1 MKRLAIAVVALASP
15 DLAHAGRTCGGG
27 GGSDGGHSS
36 GGSSSTSSTSN
47 DSSWSYSGSS
57 ETSSAASQAPT
68 GGCIDDTDVLGYRH
82 CTSFG
87 AWGGN
92 LRLPKLFVEL
102 GSSVRQFGSGLPRQ
116 QGSVTHGQESF
127 SYRVVMPQSSSVPI
141 DTAATTTLRLGLISS
156 HGFYAAFD
164 SELGGLS
171 SAASA
176 ATEMMST
183 GTFGGPQLVQQ
194 GGLVMGAYGVA
205 GVRGSL
211 GRATLAVEGAGGVR
225 SVRYHFDSTYHACE
239 STSTIQ
245 DTRGVVEARAR
256 AEVWAGPWFT
266 FGATVGANLAERGD
280 WLAGLY
286 LGLHSRAYAGG
297 R

>member
-1 MKRLAIAVVALASP
+1 M
-15 DLAHAGRTCGGG
+15 
-27 GGSDGGHSS
+27 
-36 GGSSSTSSTSN
+36 
-47 DSSWSYSGSS
+47 
-57 ETSSAASQAPT
+57 
-68 GGCIDDTDVLGYRH
+68 
-82 CTSFG
+82 
-87 AWGGN
+87 
-92 LRLPKLFVEL
+92 
-102 GSSVRQFGSGLPRQ
+102 
-116 QGSVTHGQESF
+116 
-127 SYRVVMPQSSSVPI
+127 
-141 DTAATTTLRLGLISS
+141 DTAATTTLRLGVIPS
-156 HGFYAAFD
+156 HGFYAALEG
-164 SELGGLS
+164 ELGGLT

-176 ATEMMST
+176 STEMMST

-225 SVRYHFDSTYHACE
+225 QTRYHFDSTYHACE
-239 STSTIQ
+239 TTSTIA
-245 DTRGVVEARAR
+245 DTRAVVEARAR

-266 FGATVGANLAERGD
+266 LGATVGANLAERGD